1 MKKIKKANK
10 KLLFASSLAL
20 LLLPTTNADAESAWQ
35 ARTVDEVKQDLD
47 LSQNKAVYTVKYGDT
62 LGVIAEGLN
71 VDLAVL
77 AKVNNIVDVDLIYP
91 DTVLTVTY
99 NQQRAESLT
108 FETPATSETAATV
121 TEVNLL
127 TNEVTVGEETVSFA
141 SNAEDKVVVAEVPA
155 APQWIEVRPVVAEP
169 LATVAPAAAPESAQ
183 SAETPVV
190 PVAPTA
196 VAEGTS
202 TSETPAAP
210 SNNEQALTPAPQ
222 LQENESENPVVPEES
237 SNVAQN
243 SEVAETQPPV
253 EASPTP
259 APSTEEVAQPAPT
272 PAPSTEEV
280 AQLAPTPAPSTE
292 EVAQPAPTP
301 APAYDP
307 MSNPSNAGLQP
318 HVAAFKDEVA
328 NAYGITSFSTY
339 RPGDP
344 GDHGKGLAVDFM
356 VPVGSQLG
364 DDVANYAV
372 NSMGNH
378 KISYVIWEQQIYG
391 DWDHQWKQ
399 MEDRGSVT
407 ANHYDH
413 VHVSF
418 YP

>member
-35 ARTVDEVKQDLD
+35 ARTVDEVKQDLA

-169 LATVAPAAAPESAQ
+169 LATVAPAAAPETAQ
-183 SAETPVV
+183 PAEIPVV

-196 VAEGTS
+196 VAEGDS
-202 TSETPAAP
+202 ASETSVVPT
-210 SNNEQALTPAPQ
+210 NNEQAPTPAPQ
-222 LQENESENPVVPEES
+222 LQENELENPVVPEES

-259 APSTEEVAQPAPT
+259 APSTEEVAQPALT

-280 AQLAPTPAPSTE
+280 AQPAPAPAPSTE